1 MQDYLGTELQVG
13 DYIFGGDSPRLF
25 TVTEDIGIDGYGM
38 VTELGGRTPRKVFLA
53 KFIRISK
60 EQLTLYFM
68 QKGYKS

>member
-13 DYIFGGDSPRLF
+13 DYVFGGDGCRLY
-25 TVTEDIGIDGYGM
+25 TVTEDINIDGFGM
-38 VTELGGRTPRKVFLA
+38 VTELGSRTPRKVFLP

-68 QKGYKS
+68 QKGYKT

>member
-1 MQDYLGTELQVG
+1 MYDHLGTELVIG
-13 DYIFGGDSPRLF
+13 DYIFGGDTCRLY
-25 TVTEDIGIDGYGM
+25 TVTEDAGIDGYGM
-38 VTELGGRTPRKVFLA
+38 VTELGGRTPRKVYLP